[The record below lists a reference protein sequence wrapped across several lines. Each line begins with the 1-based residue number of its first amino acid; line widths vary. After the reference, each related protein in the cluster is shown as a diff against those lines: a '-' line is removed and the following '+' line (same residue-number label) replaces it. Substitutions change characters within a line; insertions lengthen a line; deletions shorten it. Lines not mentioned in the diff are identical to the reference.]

1 MRDILSR
8 ALVLAIAFSALLAPA
23 QVAIAAEEELYDL
36 PDPHLWAGARP
47 GHYANYIKTRLGAIK
62 EAFGSQS
69 DMEWSETEHAI
80 VSLIEIWGIAR
91 NAQFDEVG
99 CNLLDPVL
107 DAIDP
112 SRLQQL
118 HSEPT
123 RKAAGNEIE
132 ASYVMAQ
139 GRLHSV
145 RIERCMRLLGPEAA
159 KTREAVSARE
169 AFYDVLQNTAV
180 RPYDERDVDPAL
192 KAYYRIR
199 DAQRGTPAPDPIEVL
214 ARSLDLRGKGAA
226 MWGDVRAAE
235 IYQEKAAEWF
245 ARIPDE
251 SKSGKH
257 IGLFA
262 MDRFSTGLNHEI
274 DAEEREQIIDSSDRI
289 RFECYGEMYD
299 HINSGGGFGSFN
311 PNQSTSCEPE
321 VVTESF
327 FASSANIAARTR
339 FEIGLNYDSSRLAL
353 AYPALRAAIA
363 TTRAKEERRTT
374 NIRSINFL
382 NGYSPE
388 VLELEQRLLD
398 AMWFANRQ
406 SPTIEMEE
414 EAFRILQLLNNSQ
427 RADAIAIS
435 DAQAKAGDAG
445 LGPLIAELDAINK
458 TDFSPLL
465 QFDTVSSDY
474 VQPDDYVDPKAE
486 LRALFARRTEILA
499 EIERVF
505 PEYFSLIRP
514 GELTLA
520 ETKAMLRPDEAVFV
534 FLPNIV
540 GSHGFV
546 VTHDNHEWVFDE
558 GGSFATTRASL
569 KLLWDVFADVPIP
582 QAVEEFWVEESNGES
597 VFSRDVA
604 YELYQ
609 RTLGQHE
616 EILRSKRRVFTLTN
630 TGGLAN
636 LPFAMLVTENP
647 RGSDSSARDLRRTSW
662 LGDKFELGK
671 LPTLQTLRILRQRDD
686 ATDLPANIGIFGIGD
701 PLLEGEARDRST
713 TDRGKRRALTRSA
726 LDLRATPY
734 LEAARMMDR
743 LPGTR
748 EELESIATAFGD
760 DGTTIL
766 LGDDATETALR
777 EADLSTPGLLVFA
790 THGTMAGQLGGL
802 QEAALI
808 LTPAPAGSNPEAEQ
822 DGILTA
828 SEIATFEFAAQWAV
842 LSACN
847 TATGQAGGAP
857 GLSGLSRA
865 FFHAGVE
872 NILASLWPV
881 DDKISPVL
889 TVGTITGQRR
899 DGLSRGAALQAAMR
913 AVRNNKSQDGEA
925 ISYAHPMFW
934 APFVLIGDVAD

>member
-1 MRDILSR
+1 MQKEAGVERNILSG
-8 ALVLAIAFSALLAPA
+8 LLAIALLVPA
-23 QVAIAAEEELYDL
+23 QMTHAAEDEMFDL
-36 PDPHLWAGARP
+36 PDPHLWEGARP
-47 GHYANYIKTRLGAIK
+47 GHYANYIAARLGAIE
-62 EAFGSQS
+62 EAFGAGSE
-69 DMEWSETEHAI
+69 MEWRDTQSAI
-80 VSLIEIWGIAR
+80 VSIIEIWGTAR
-91 NAQFDEVG
+91 SAQQDEVG

-107 DAIDP
+107 AAIDH
-112 SRLQQL
+112 SRLAEL
-118 HSEPT
+118 HADPIRSGG
-123 RKAAGNEIE
+123 RDEIE
-132 ASYVMAQ
+132 PAYVMAQ
-139 GRLHSV
+139 GRLHNV
-145 RIERCMRLLGPEAA
+145 RVERCTSLLGANAA
-159 KTREAVSARE
+159 KTRAAIAQRD
-169 AFYDVLQNTAV
+169 AFYQVLRDTRSRSTAESDVELVILGGTNF
-180 RPYDERDVDPAL
+180 DPAE
-192 KAYYRIR
+192 A
-199 DAQRGTPAPDPIEVL
+199 L
-214 ARSLDLRGKGAA
+214 ARSLDLRGKAA
-226 MWGDVRAAE
+226 AIWGDVRAAE
-235 IYQEKAAEWF
+235 IYAAKTADWF
-245 ARIPDE
+245 ARLPKSNENLGRQAGLAAMSEFTAGLDYSSRSNEIEQTLDPEIAKRFRCFNDVYRHIDTGGDYE
-251 SKSGKH
+251 S
-257 IGLFA
+257 F
-262 MDRFSTGLNHEI
+262 
-274 DAEEREQIIDSSDRI
+274 ERNVPES
-289 RFECYGEMYD
+289 CLGETV
-299 HINSGGGFGSFN
+299 S
-311 PNQSTSCEPE
+311 
-321 VVTESF
+321 ESF
-327 FASSANIAARTR
+327 FTNTASLAARTR
-339 FEIGLNYDSSRLAL
+339 FEIGMNYDISRMAK
-353 AYPALRAAIA
+353 AFPALKAAVE
-363 TTRAKEERRTT
+363 TTRSREDRRTN
-374 NIRSINFL
+374 NIRSIGFL
-382 NGYSPE
+382 NGYSPQI
-388 VLELEQRLLD
+388 LELEQRMLD

-406 SPTIEMEE
+406 STTVEMEE

-445 LGPLIAELDAINK
+445 LGPLIAELDTINK
-458 TDFSPLL
+458 TDFSPLT
-465 QFDTVSSDY
+465 QFEAVQPGY
-474 VQPDDYVDPKAE
+474 VRPDDYVDPKAE

-546 VTHDNHEWVFDE
+546 VTHDDHEWIFDE

-569 KLLWDVFADVPIP
+569 RLLWDVFADVPIP
-582 QAVEEFWVEESNGES
+582 QEVDEFWVEESNGKH
-597 VFSRDVA
+597 VFSRAVA
-604 YELYQ
+604 YELYR

-616 EILRSKRRVFTLTN
+616 EILEGKRRVFTLTN

-636 LPFAMLVTENP
+636 LPFAMLVTERP
-647 RGSDSSARDLRRTSW
+647 QGSDSNARDLRRTSW

-671 LPTLQTLRILRQRDD
+671 LPTLQTLRILRQRDE
-686 ATDLPANIGIFGIGD
+686 ATGLPANLGIFGIGA
-701 PLLEGEARDRST
+701 PALEGEARDRGT
-713 TDRGKRRALTRSA
+713 TDRGQRRALTRSA
-726 LDLRATPY
+726 LDLRTTPY
-734 LEAARMMDR
+734 LEAARKMDR

-748 EELESIATAFGD
+748 AELAGIVTAFRNER
-760 DGTTIL
+760 TTIL
-766 LGDDATETALR
+766 LGEDATETALR
-777 EADLSTPGLLVFA
+777 EADLNEAGLLVFA

-899 DGLSRGAALQAAMR
+899 DGLSRGAALQTAMR
-913 AVRNNKSQDGEA
+913 AVRNDTSQDRGA
-925 ISYAHPMFW
+925 MSYAHPMFW